1 MIWLALAWY
10 LWQEPCAA
18 VRGDMLVM
26 ECQSTGLV
34 SAQEYRGPMTVEVDV
49 KAYPIGATPA
59 YWAGLALN
67 GDVPGDTS
75 YVQAAI
81 TQGIEP
87 YTTLDAPHGVKLATT
102 GADCCQVLGSAP
114 SAAWHRLR
122 VTYDGSAA
130 HVCVNAECSATPWG
144 ASSYR
149 IELLCVADNPATP
162 NAGGRTRCEW
172 RDMRFLSY
180 LPGIAQP

>member
-1 MIWLALAWY
+1 MIWLALVWIAIT
-10 LWQEPCAA
+10 QQCARMDA
-18 VRGDMLVM
+18 DMLVM
-26 ECQSTGLV
+26 ECASAGLV
-34 SAQEYRGPMTVEVDV
+34 SQQEYRGPMTVEVDV

-114 SAAWHRLR
+114 SADWHRLR
-122 VTYDGSAA
+122 VAFDGSAA
-130 HVCVNAECSATPWG
+130 HICVNAECSATPWQAG
-144 ASSYR
+144 SYR
-149 IELLCVADNPATP
+149 IELLCVADNPNTP

-172 RDMRFLSY
+172 EGLRFLT
-180 LPGIAQP
+180 